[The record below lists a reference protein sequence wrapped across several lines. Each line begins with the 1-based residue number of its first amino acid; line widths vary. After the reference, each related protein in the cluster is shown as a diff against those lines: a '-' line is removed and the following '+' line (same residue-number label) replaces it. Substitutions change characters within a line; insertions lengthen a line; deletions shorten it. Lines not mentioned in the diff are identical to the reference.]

1 MSETAPESGST
12 VEEEPEVVTTE
23 ETEEPEVKSDDT
35 TVKPDNWHT
44 P

>member
-12 VEEEPEVVTTE
+12 VEEEPEVVPTE
-23 ETEEPEVKSDDT
+23 EIEEPKVKGDDT